1 MTLLNEPFELDR
13 PEGPLAPVRRLTIDE
28 YVGMYESGILTDDDR
43 CELLDGIIY
52 RKDRS
57 KAGED
62 IMSVGTEHVWGVT
75 RVGELDGQL
84 KRRGCHVRLQSHVA
98 FPLYSLPEP
107 DAVIVVGTK
116 DDYLKRHPGP
126 DDIICLIEVSDSSLR
141 NDRTRKLKLYAT
153 QGIKLYIIINL
164 PDRVIEAYTDPLPDE
179 QKYRTVQTLHAGTLH
194 LPTAPGKPLAVAVKS
209 LLPPGKRS

>member
-1 MTLLNEPFELDR
+1 MTLLNEPFALDR

-75 RVGELDGQL
+75 RVGELDRQL
-84 KRRGCHVRLQSHVA
+84 KRRGCHVRLQSPVA
-98 FPLYSLPEP
+98 FPLYSMPEP
-107 DAVIVVGTK
+107 DAVIVVGTN

-126 DDIICLIEVSDSSLR
+126 DDILCLIEVSDSSLR
-141 NDRTRKLKLYAT
+141 NDRTRKLRLYAT
-153 QGIKLYIIINL
+153 QGIKLYLILNL
-164 PDRVIEAYTDPLPDE
+164 PDRVIEVYADPLPE
-179 QKYRTVQTLHAGTLH
+179 EGRYGTVQTLHAGTLH
-194 LPTAPGKPLAVAVKS
+194 LPTATGKPLAVAVKS

>member
-1 MTLLNEPFELDR
+1 MTLLNEPINLDR

-62 IMSVGTEHVWGVT
+62 IMTMGTEHFWGVT
-75 RVGELDGQL
+75 RCGGLNGRL
-84 KRRGCHVRLQSHVA
+84 GKRGCHIRLQGPVELP
-98 FPLYSLPEP
+98 FYSMPEP
-107 DAVIVVGTK
+107 DVVIAIGTN
-116 DDYLKRHPGP
+116 DDYLEHHPRP
-126 DDIICLIEVSDSSLR
+126 EDILCIIEVSDSSLR
-141 NDRTRKLKLYAT
+141 TDRTRKLKIYAT
-153 QGIKLYIIINL
+153 QGIKLYLILNL
-164 PDRVIEAYTDPLPDE
+164 PDRVIEVYTDPLPE
-179 QKYRTVQTLHAGTLH
+179 EGLYRTVQTLHAGTLH
-194 LPTAPGKPLAVAVKS
+194 LPTATGKPLAVAVKS